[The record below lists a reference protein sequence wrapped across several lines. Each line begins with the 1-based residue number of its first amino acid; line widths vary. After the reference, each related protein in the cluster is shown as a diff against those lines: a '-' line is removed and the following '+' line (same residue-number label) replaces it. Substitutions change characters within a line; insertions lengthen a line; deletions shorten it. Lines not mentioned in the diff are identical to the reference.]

1 MLYKYYISY
10 ISTIYTYYMCIIS
23 SPTDQHTS
31 FFPSNVSRLRL
42 IIFLIGVPLRCV
54 VPVLWGSHSGG
65 HGEPGGRDCKIE
77 LLILTHP
84 KNVNQSCQPSIPNM
98 VKQ

>member
-1 MLYKYYISY
+1 
-10 ISTIYTYYMCIIS
+10 MCIIS

-42 IIFLIGVPLRCV
+42 IIFLIGIPVRCV

-65 HGEPGGRDCKIE
+65 HGEHSEAPHGISGGRDCKTE

-84 KNVNQSCQPSIPNM
+84 KNVNQSCQPSIPSM
-98 VKQ
+98 VKQCPLNPPN